1 MKDFLL
7 KNWVLL
13 AILAIAAFFRFWQ
26 IGQLPG
32 GLFPDEAA
40 NGLDVNSIFNGDVKP
55 FYERGNGRE
64 ALFFYFLAIPVAI
77 FGRGP
82 WQHHIVSAA
91 FGLMSVLAT
100 YFLAKRMFTKN
111 VALLASF
118 FLAVSSYAVTISRTA
133 FRANTVPLFATLT
146 VLFLIKLLQEKDEK
160 GRLLSAFFAGISFG
174 LGFYT
179 YISFRMM
186 LPLIIVFKIILL
198 LALRDRVIEL
208 IKRYWKIK
216 LAAIGGFII
225 AFSWIG
231 IYFLTHSGSFVGRAG
246 QVSIFSPDL
255 NKGDLVGTFID
266 VFQKTM
272 LSFFATGDLNWR
284 HNVSGYPF
292 LSAFLSP
299 FFALALVVFT
309 FSILRLLKQAW
320 QKQINHNTLFQAI
333 VAVWFWFMLAPEVT
347 TAEGI
352 PHGLRLIGVIPPI
365 FIMSAWGV
373 NKLWEK
379 ISQTQYFYRSKV
391 IFATIFLSTIF
402 LYNFYLYFAYAANSP
417 EYYYSFRSDLTTVSE
432 YLNQRNNKQ
441 QTYLA
446 LDAFSVQTVE
456 YFTTENQQPYM
467 LTIPENSY
475 LVSLKKGDQVVFTQ
489 STLFDIK
496 KFIQHH
502 PDVKLAKEEK
512 NKFGEKI
519 MVVLEQ
525 Q

>member
-26 IGQLPG
+26 IDQLPG

-40 NGLDVNSIFNGDVKP
+40 NGLDVNSIFNGDIKP

-91 FGLMSVLAT
+91 FSLMSVVAT

-216 LAAIGGFII
+216 LA
-225 AFSWIG
+225 
-231 IYFLTHSGSFVGRAG
+231 
-246 QVSIFSPDL
+246 
-255 NKGDLVGTFID
+255 
-266 VFQKTM
+266 
-272 LSFFATGDLNWR
+272 
-284 HNVSGYPF
+284 
-292 LSAFLSP
+292 
-299 FFALALVVFT
+299 
-309 FSILRLLKQAW
+309 
-320 QKQINHNTLFQAI
+320 
-333 VAVWFWFMLAPEVT
+333 
-347 TAEGI
+347 
-352 PHGLRLIGVIPPI
+352 
-365 FIMSAWGV
+365 
-373 NKLWEK
+373 
-379 ISQTQYFYRSKV
+379 
-391 IFATIFLSTIF
+391 
-402 LYNFYLYFAYAANSP
+402 
-417 EYYYSFRSDLTTVSE
+417 
-432 YLNQRNNKQ
+432 
-441 QTYLA
+441 
-446 LDAFSVQTVE
+446 
-456 YFTTENQQPYM
+456 
-467 LTIPENSY
+467 
-475 LVSLKKGDQVVFTQ
+475 
-489 STLFDIK
+489 
-496 KFIQHH
+496 
-502 PDVKLAKEEK
+502 
-512 NKFGEKI
+512 
-519 MVVLEQ
+519 
-525 Q
+525 